1 MKTLRFLAAVALLAA
16 AFIIGRISRCRPPLT
31 PPAVKVDTLTFRDT
45 VTVLQPVY
53 LTRWKTDSVR
63 VPAVDTVRVHDTLW
77 VVLERERVT
86 WEDSLARV
94 YASGVQ
100 VSVDSVQHF
109 REKLVITKE
118 IPVRVKDPS
127 RWGLGV
133 QAGATVTPDG
143 VRPYVGVGVS
153 YNVLR
158 W

>member
-1 MKTLRFLAAVALLAA
+1 MTV
-16 AFIIGRISRCRPPLT
+16 
-31 PPAVKVDTLTFRDT
+31 RDT
-45 VTVLQPVY
+45 VTVREPVY

-63 VPAVDTVRVHDTLW
+63 VPVADTVRVHDTLW

-94 YASGVQ
+94 YASGVK
-100 VSVDSVQHF
+100 VSVHSVTHF

-127 RWGLGV
+127 RWGLGL